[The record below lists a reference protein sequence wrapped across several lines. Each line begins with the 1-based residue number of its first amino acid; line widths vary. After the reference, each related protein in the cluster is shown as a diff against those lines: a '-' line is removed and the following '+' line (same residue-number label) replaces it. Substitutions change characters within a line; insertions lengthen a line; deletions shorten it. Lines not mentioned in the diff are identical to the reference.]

1 MPACCGP
8 LAVGKNTNN
17 GTELNFYYCLVTES
31 HLPGC
36 FNTLGSE

>member
-17 GTELNFYYCLVTES
+17 GTELNFYYYLVTES